1 MANAL
6 SDHLRGRKLV
16 GRAWIES
23 DERFRIEYRRMR
35 RRVPMYRVAIGA
47 LRLLHRLTATERQKQ
62 ADLGVTWWP
71 RVGPDGEMY
80 AMPKLWTIDER
91 EPTDKQTPGPPRTE
105 AELYRRWEAGEW
117 SEPKNGAE
125 TRTTGSPAELRRV
138 ASFAAR
144 LARTVSGDEW
154 PQIIHEYERRKA
166 ILAQL
171 RAGVVPEGNR
181 YVESGAVPPGV
192 RPPLHGWARYQWV
205 GDRPLDLVSDRL
217 MDRSWVLGRTPARQY
232 QPWSAGRV
240 AYPGAYFGPMFGEL
254 GRTVVGGEA
263 NPEFLSLRVAYGVWW
278 GQNASMKGEARILR
292 GARMVRL
299 RDLARF
305 AHAEAA
311 HLGLAP
317 APRKAPSAAPRW
329 ENPAPEEVTDEVVT
343 AVARFARSA
352 VPTDAVA
359 PVEPSTGRP
368 STRSAAAEVAAEAG
382 AQAPT
387 PAQVWMDMPRPYDRS
402 LRADGALSAATIAA
416 ITAGWAKQVPSRG
429 LPGMDPGPGSRPLG
443 VHPWRPTPARDAR
456 ETDRGRSD
464 ERER

>member
-35 RRVPMYRVAIGA
+35 RRVPMYRVALGA
-47 LRLLHRLTATERQKQ
+47 LRLLHRLTADERQGQ
-62 ADLGVTWWP
+62 ADLSVTWWP

-91 EPTDKQTPGPPRTE
+91 EPADRQTPGPPRTE

-117 SEPKNGAE
+117 SEPKSGAE
-125 TRTTGSPAELRRV
+125 ARSTGDPAELRRV

-154 PQIIHEYERRKA
+154 PQVIHEYERRKA

-171 RAGVVPEGNR
+171 RAGIVPEGNR

-192 RPPLHGWARYQWV
+192 RPPLHGWARYHWV
-205 GDRPLDLVSDRL
+205 GDRPLDLDSDRL
-217 MDRSWVLGRTPARQY
+217 MDRAWVLGRTPPREY
-232 QPWSAGRV
+232 RPWSAGRV
-240 AYPGAYFGPMFGEL
+240 NYAGAYFGPMFGEL
-254 GRTVVGGEA
+254 GRTVAGGEA

-278 GQNASMKGEARILR
+278 GSNASMKGESRILR

-317 APRKAPSAAPRW
+317 APRKAPGAAPRW

-343 AVARFARSA
+343 AVARFARSE

-359 PVEPSTGRP
+359 PAEPSTGRP

-382 AQAPT
+382 PQAPT
-387 PAQVWMDMPRPYDRS
+387 PARVWMDMPRPYDRS
-402 LRADGALSAATIAA
+402 LRAGGALSAATIAA
-416 ITAGWAKQVPSRG
+416 IAAGWAKQVPSRG
-429 LPGMDPGPGSRPLG
+429 LPGMDPGPDGRPLG
-443 VHPWRPTPARDAR
+443 VHPWRPAPSRDAR

>member
-1 MANAL
+1 
-6 SDHLRGRKLV
+6 
-16 GRAWIES
+16 
-23 DERFRIEYRRMR
+23 MR

-47 LRLLHRLTATERQKQ
+47 LRLLHRLTADERQKQ

-71 RVGPDGEMY
+71 RVGPDGRMY

-117 SEPKNGAE
+117 SEPKGGAE
-125 TRTTGSPAELRRV
+125 TRSTGDPAELRRV

-144 LARTVSGDEW
+144 LARVVSGDEW
-154 PQIIHEYERRKA
+154 PQMIHEYERRKA

-181 YVESGAVPPGV
+181 YVENGSVPPGV
-192 RPPLHGWARYQWV
+192 RPPLHGWAGYHWV
-205 GDRPLDLVSDRL
+205 GDRPLDLDSDRL
-217 MDRSWVLGRTPARQY
+217 MDRAWVLGRTPPRQY

-240 AYPGAYFGPMFGEL
+240 TFAGAYFGPMFGEL

-278 GQNASMKGEARILR
+278 EQNASMKGEARILR

-311 HLGLAP
+311 HVGLAP
-317 APRKAPSAAPRW
+317 APRKAAGAAPSW
-329 ENPAPEEVTDEVVT
+329 ETPAPEEVTDEVVT
-343 AVARFARSA
+343 AVARFARSE
-352 VPTDAVA
+352 VSTDAA
-359 PVEPSTGRP
+359 AHAERSIGPS
-368 STRSAAAEVAAEAG
+368 SAVSAAAAAAEVAAQAG
-382 AQAPT
+382 PHDPT
-387 PAQVWMDMPRPYDRS
+387 PARVWMDRPPPYDRS
-402 LRADGALSAATIAA
+402 LRAGGALSASTIAA

-429 LPGMDPGPGSRPLG
+429 LPGMDPKPDGRPLG
-443 VHPWRPTPARDAR
+443 VHPWRPTPSRDAR
-456 ETDRGRSD
+456 ETDRGRRD

>member
-1 MANAL
+1 MVFPAFAVPTPVRPGVFGAFDPRADGTRTRTRLAPAPRLAHDIMVRMANAL

-278 GQNASMKGEARILR
+278 GQNASMKGRPDPAR
-292 GARMVRL
+292 GA
-299 RDLARF
+299 D
-305 AHAEAA
+305 
-311 HLGLAP
+311 G
-317 APRKAPSAAPRW
+317 
-329 ENPAPEEVTDEVVT
+329 
-343 AVARFARSA
+343 AVARPREVRPCRGRAPGAR
-352 VPTDAVA
+352 PRA
-359 PVEPSTGRP
+359 PEGPQRG
-368 STRSAAAEVAAEAG
+368 AEMGE
-382 AQAPT
+382 
-387 PAQVWMDMPRPYDRS
+387 
-402 LRADGALSAATIAA
+402 
-416 ITAGWAKQVPSRG
+416 
-429 LPGMDPGPGSRPLG
+429 PGPGGGHRRGRHGGRPVRQIRG
-443 VHPWRPTPARDAR
+443 ADRRGRTCRAVHRPALDQVGRRRGRGGGRGAGPDAR
-456 ETDRGRSD
+456 AGVDGHAASL
-464 ERER
+464 